1 VINKV
6 LRDLDQRQAAASS
19 QNSSIS
25 MNRDQVVHGTRA
37 LEQPASKTTTH
48 VLLLAIGVAAL
59 LLACLA
65 IWWWLPQRSAPPID
79 PSLNPPIPA
88 AVAVAPAPIAVPT
101 SASTPVAATA
111 PVSAPALANAP
122 VVLPAL
128 PASIEPA
135 PTPTPRPVAALV
147 KSHTLPGQPAAP
159 AVKSVASEA
168 NPSAPVA
175 ALVGQSVT
183 PVAVPAKP
191 AVDSLQ
197 HGGNQALA
205 QAQAMWNEGARAS
218 AIDLLRQTLSR
229 IELAGSGSSGAATPA
244 LLLAVARELARMEM
258 AEGQVSAALKL
269 LVRLEPQINQVADM
283 WAMRG
288 NAAQRLGQ
296 HPDAANSYRRA
307 LKLKPDEPRWLLG
320 LGVSLAIQGQTA
332 EAAELAERARVLGG
346 LRPEIANYLRQL
358 GVSIHAE

>member
-1 VINKV
+1 
-6 LRDLDQRQAAASS
+6 
-19 QNSSIS
+19 
-25 MNRDQVVHGTRA
+25 M
-37 LEQPASKTTTH
+37 
-48 VLLLAIGVAAL
+48 
-59 LLACLA
+59 
-65 IWWWLPQRSAPPID
+65 
-79 PSLNPPIPA
+79 
-88 AVAVAPAPIAVPT
+88 
-101 SASTPVAATA
+101 
-111 PVSAPALANAP
+111 
-122 VVLPAL
+122 
-128 PASIEPA
+128 
-135 PTPTPRPVAALV
+135 
-147 KSHTLPGQPAAP
+147 
-159 AVKSVASEA
+159 
-168 NPSAPVA
+168 A